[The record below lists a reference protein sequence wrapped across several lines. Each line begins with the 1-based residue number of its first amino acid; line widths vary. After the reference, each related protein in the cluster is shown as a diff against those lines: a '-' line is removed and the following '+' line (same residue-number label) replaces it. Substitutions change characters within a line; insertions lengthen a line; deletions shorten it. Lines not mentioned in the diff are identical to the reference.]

1 MISFGAG
8 IGGGLSIGKS
18 LGVQGPS
25 EAAWIPASYS
35 SVSYLKIH
43 LLPVD
48 MCLTTGLLKAH
59 SSL

>member
-8 IGGGLSIGKS
+8 IGGGLSIGKA

-35 SVSYLKIH
+35 SVLHPEFH
-43 LLPVD
+43 LFPVD
-48 MCLTTGLLKAH
+48 LRLTSGLLKAH
-59 SSL
+59 LSS